1 MICNKFKLN
10 GVNIILVILVCLGVY
25 IFHSVE
31 HRKYKYQQDKEKYFL
46 QLQEKCF
53 IQDDNTACKELNGIV
68 ERNSKLN

>member
-10 GVNIILVILVCLGVY
+10 GVNIVLIILVCLGVY
-25 IFHSVE
+25 IFHSME
-31 HRKYKYQQDKEKYFL
+31 YHKHKSQQDKEKYFFE
-46 QLQEKCF
+46 LQEKCF